1 MNKYQTEL
9 TEELMN
15 TLPQEVQEQ
24 LLETLT
30 TVEFVKRLIS
40 PNRPYAR
47 DLPRDEKGRIIVD
60 ITNPHIIE
68 DADYFRQ
75 PALHFLK
82 YGCYT
87 FLKPNSNPNSEFRR
101 HWDEEK
107 RRCYEGYVRESDGE
121 WVTGFNYWFMNYC
134 PMMVNKLIERRK
146 KAIRTEAFPFF
157 FEGIY
162 WRFHYLWQ
170 AREGGKHAIELAKRG
185 CAKSYSLAAIMS
197 HNLILGESEESN
209 RRVITVLTAY
219 QKEYLKD
226 DKDGTLSKFKPSI
239 NFSFANTPFPHLML
253 KNSPNEMSWQMG
265 YKDEYGVEKGSLNQ
279 VLAVSAKDDSEKLRG
294 KRGWILFEEMGSF
307 KGLLSL
313 YDITR
318 KSVEDGDY
326 TFATMYLVGTAAES
340 ESDFSS
346 AKTLLYNPDGY
357 NILSIDNV
365 FDRPKQG
372 KPKFGF
378 FFPSYINRAGC
389 YNKDGVSDVVKA
401 LIEILIARYKAK
413 YSADPKSVLRVIAED
428 PITPAE
434 AIIKVKA
441 AYFPITALT
450 ERLSQLD
457 QDIHAYDDV
466 YVGKLVQNSNGVE
479 FTPTSDIPIRKFGV
493 KNDTP
498 GAVEIFEMPEKDRNG
513 KVPHTRY
520 IIGHDP
526 VDNDQAESSSLSST
540 FVLDLWTDKIVAEYT
555 GRQSFADDNFEI
567 VRLLCLFY
575 NAKCLYES
583 NKKGIFA
590 YFSKMNCT
598 HLLADTPEFLRDK
611 QLIKYSSFGSNA
623 KGVNA
628 SAAINAYANNLI
640 RDWLMK
646 PVTIIQNVDGED
658 VEVTVYNLNFLRNRA
673 LIEELIA
680 FNPEINVDRIRA
692 LGMVMLYR
700 EEKMVLY
707 QGNPSR
713 DSEEVP
719 KDYLGNDKFFTEN
732 YRVVQAP
739 FQKPSK
745 FSTEDAIR

>member
-30 TVEFVKRLIS
+30 TVEFVKRLTS

-134 PMMVNKLIERRK
+134 PMMVNKLIEGRK

-162 WRFHYLWQ
+162 WRFHYLGQ

-457 QDIHAYDDV
+457 QDVHAYDDV
-466 YVGKLVQNSNGVE
+466 YIGKLVQNSNGVE
-479 FTPTSDIPIRKFGV
+479 FTPTSDVPIRKFGV
-493 KNDTP
+493 ENDTP
-498 GAVEIFEMPEKDRNG
+498 GAIEIYEMPEKDRSG

-745 FSTEDAIR
+745 FSTEDTIR